1 MWLMMF
7 SYLQVHLVLKELVR
21 RSIAATEVSAF
32 LFLPS
37 FLSFSSVLLFLL
49 TDQSESW
56 ISQELKRFPTLQSD
70 IAAAA
75 NESLER
81 FREDGRKTVLRLVEM
96 EASYLTVEFFRKLP
110 TEPEKAADKNTPV
123 SDRYQ
128 DNHLR
133 RIGKFTFLALFVEK

>member
-1 MWLMMF
+1 M
-7 SYLQVHLVLKELVR
+7 QQQRLVPSCSFLPF
-21 RSIAATEVSAF
+21 F
-32 LFLPS
+32 LFCLT
-37 FLSFSSVLLFLL
+37 VL